1 MVMNLL
7 DNAIR
12 HTPSRGQV
20 TVTVADIDGVVE
32 LAIEDSGPGIPAASQ
47 RHVFDR
53 FVRLDA
59 GGPGAGLGL
68 SIAKWIAEQHGWQ
81 LHVDGRGQASSRF
94 VLTMRD
100 ATAISAS

>member
-12 HTPSRGQV
+12 HTPSRGHV
-20 TVTVADIDGVVE
+20 TVTVADVEGTIE
-32 LAIEDSGPGIPAASQ
+32 LAIEDSGPGIPLASQ

-81 LHVDGRGQASSRF
+81 LQVDGRGQTSSRF

-100 ATAISAS
+100 AAAVPAS